1 MIDQNKIDEMMKIA
15 KKNDFNQEKV
25 NQMMNNLSDDDKKK
39 VSDVLND
46 KDKLNKILSNK
57 SISELL
63 KKFGK
68 NNGWYYF

>member
-1 MIDQNKIDEMMKIA
+1 
-15 KKNDFNQEKV
+15 
-25 NQMMNNLSDDDKKK
+25 MMNNLSDDDKKK

-68 NNGWYYF
+68 NNG

>member
-25 NQMMNNLSDDDKKK
+25 NQMLNNLSDDDKKK

-68 NNGWYYF
+68 NNG

>member
-39 VSDVLND
+39 VNDVLND

-68 NNGWYYF
+68 NNG

>member
-68 NNGWYYF
+68 NNG